1 MSLPEA
7 LDEAGLES
15 EDLNSP
21 GWLGVSAGGFWDTE
35 EEVGA
40 FDFLLVLASVPSV
53 CAGESL
59 DARERGV
66 VLEVEVGVDFV
77 VSPDFFGWVDLAEE
91 TQEKERREKLDF
103 FFPSG
108 APVSTH
114 R

>member
-1 MSLPEA
+1 M
-7 LDEAGLES
+7 
-15 EDLNSP
+15 
-21 GWLGVSAGGFWDTE
+21 GV
-35 EEVGA
+35 

-53 CAGESL
+53 CAGESF

-66 VLEVEVGVDFV
+66 VLEVEVEVEVDFV
-77 VSPDFFGWVDLAEE
+77 VSPDFFGWEDLAEE
-91 TQEKERREKLDF
+91 MQEKERRENLDI